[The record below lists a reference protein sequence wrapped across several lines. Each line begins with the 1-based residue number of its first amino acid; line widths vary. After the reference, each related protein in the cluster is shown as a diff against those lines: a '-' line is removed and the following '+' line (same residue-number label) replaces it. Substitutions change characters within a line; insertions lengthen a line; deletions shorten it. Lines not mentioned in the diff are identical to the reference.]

1 MSDGDKTAKP
11 KTAKDTAK
19 LLGISE
25 RQLYKACA
33 NEILRWGRSDLM
45 KKVQAGEMSIHA
57 AWLEARGERKPTKA
71 LIDSSTLQPVERS

>member
-11 KTAKDTAK
+11 KTAKETAK

-33 NEILRWGRSDLM
+33 SEILRWGRSDLM
-45 KKVQAGEMSIHA
+45 KKVQAGEMSIHE
-57 AWLEARGERKPTKA
+57 AWLEARGETEPTK
-71 LIDSSTLQPVERS
+71 S

>member
-11 KTAKDTAK
+11 KTAKETAK

-33 NEILRWGRSDLM
+33 SEILRWGRSDLM

-57 AWLEARGERKPTKA
+57 AWLETAWIYLLTEGQCHPRAGR
-71 LIDSSTLQPVERS
+71 I